1 MSHDNSLFKLHNK
14 LSYIVVDI
22 KVTDTSYLFIS
33 TPYSMIFK
41 MHKNPSQIRRMLIQI
56 LKNTPKS
63 QDLLQVGDF
72 VEQQTEWRAC
82 LLKGFKVSIA

>member
-1 MSHDNSLFKLHNK
+1 MSHDNSLFKLYNK

-22 KVTDTSYLFIS
+22 KVTDTGYLFIS

-63 QDLLQVGDF
+63 QDLGWGFCGAADR
-72 VEQQTEWRAC
+72 VESLLTE
-82 LLKGFKVSIA
+82 GF